1 MKSVYWLNFLFVLL
15 IVCAACSKE
24 AEREKPAAPVVK
36 DVIYYYSAAFQAYE
50 QKDFGAFL
58 ANMREV
64 AKVRKKNPRVMYNLA
79 VAYTL
84 FNQPDS
90 AIILLEK
97 IAAAGLAY
105 PTATDNDF
113 RALKELPAFQEVIKK
128 FEINREPVGSSSM
141 AFRIEEKGLI
151 HEGIAFD
158 QYGENF
164 YVSSVR
170 ERKIFQVLAGEKSLR
185 FSKIDDGLWGV
196 FGMKVDANRRI
207 LWVCTGTVPE
217 MAGFN
222 SNAKKQTGLFKYDL
236 EEEKI
241 TGKYLLE
248 DSGEHLFGDLALAAN
263 GDVYLSDSFSPSI
276 YRLQNGADS
285 LEIFI
290 QDERWG
296 SPQGITFSTDE
307 NYLFIAD
314 YLSNIYRIDLNSRE
328 ILELPHPENAIVS
341 GIDGLYFHKGDLL
354 AIQNGVLPHR
364 IIRVHL
370 TETLDE
376 ISNVSVLE
384 ANNPLFNEPTLGV
397 PVGNIFYF
405 VANSQWGSTLD
416 AEGKQLPDEKL
427 QFARIMKMRLW

>member
-1 MKSVYWLNFLFVLL
+1 MKRVYWQIILLL
-15 IVCAACSKE
+15 ILIILSACSKNAEKE
-24 AEREKPAAPVVK
+24 APSAPIVK

-64 AKVRKKNPRVMYNLA
+64 AKARKNNPRVMYNLA
-79 VAYTL
+79 VAHTL

-90 AIILLEK
+90 AILLLKK

-105 PTATDNDF
+105 PAATDNDF
-113 RALKELPAFQEVIKK
+113 AAIKELPAFQEVIKR
-128 FEINREPVGSSSM
+128 FEKNRAPVGSSGM

-158 QYGENF
+158 EYGENF
-164 YVSSVR
+164 YVGSVR
-170 ERKIFQVLAGEKSLR
+170 ERKIFQVLAGEKALR

-196 FGMKVDANRRI
+196 FGMKADAKRRL
-207 LWVCTGTVPE
+207 LWVCNGTVPE

-241 TGKYLLE
+241 TARYLLE
-248 DSGEHLFGDLALAAN
+248 ESGEHLFGDLTLAAN
-263 GDVYLSDSFSPSI
+263 GDVYLSDSFSPTI

-285 LEIFI
+285 LEVFI

-307 NYLFIAD
+307 NYLFVAD
-314 YLSNIYRIDLNSRE
+314 YLSAIYRIDLNSKE
-328 ILELPHPENAIVS
+328 VLELPHPENAIVS

-370 TETLDE
+370 NEKLDE
-376 ISNVSVLE
+376 IENVSVLE

-397 PVGNIFYF
+397 PVGDIFYF

-416 AEGKQLPDEKL
+416 AEGKRLPEEKL